1 MQTYSYE
8 LIHLLSSEKIQA
20 INTLFTER
28 FNNAEERLIEHG
40 VRFFKE
46 VREDGSLYFY
56 AEDDL
61 PAPLEDFPFEQVP
74 FSEYKPVLEAELH
87 FDSACELF
95 SEWEAQELKESS
107 YLVDPFAGK
116 IALTDDDLPF

>member
-8 LIHLLSSEKIQA
+8 LIHLFPAEKLEA
-20 INTLFTER
+20 INTLF
-28 FNNAEERLIEHG
+28 AERLAIAEKSVLEND

-46 VREDGSLYFY
+46 ERSPGVAYYYEEDY
-56 AEDDL
+56 L
-61 PAPLEDFPFEQVP
+61 PLPKECGAFEEVP
-74 FSEYKPVLEAELH
+74 YSEYKHVLEAELH

-107 YLVDPFAGK
+107 YLSDPFAGK
-116 IALTDDDLPF
+116 IELTDDDLPF